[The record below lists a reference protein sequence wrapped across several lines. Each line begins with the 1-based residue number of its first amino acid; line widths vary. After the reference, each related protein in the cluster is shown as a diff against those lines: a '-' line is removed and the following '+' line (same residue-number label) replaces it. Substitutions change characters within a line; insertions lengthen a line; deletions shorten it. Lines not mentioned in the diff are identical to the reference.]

1 MKKQPIWKIILVI
14 IIAVLVIKF
23 SINYGD
29 KVAEETAQRTVKRMM
44 EMKKQAAEKDT
55 PNENPIQSQNKLN
68 CFLLNLS
75 KPCPNLCFFIN
86 YDLSKYI
93 IKDINN
99 TMKINRPMYNLF
111 FSFGVIPLSLS

>member
-1 MKKQPIWKIILVI
+1 MSSLPEQ
-14 IIAVLVIKF
+14 ANRIK
-23 SINYGD
+23 
-29 KVAEETAQRTVKRMM
+29 A
-44 EMKKQAAEKDT
+44 
-55 PNENPIQSQNKLN
+55 NKN
-68 CFLLNLS
+68 N
-75 KPCPNLCFFIN
+75 NFFIN